1 MSGIK
6 DGRVGEREKV
16 TSNER
21 RKKERED
28 GERERE
34 RGREGEEGEEGVII
48 MFQVMF
54 VRLFL
59 CEFRILHQRSAK
71 AISENLIK
79 RKKQRNRSPQRKKKE
94 RKTCRIR

>member
-28 GERERE
+28 GERDRERE

-71 AISENLIK
+71 AISENLRK
-79 RKKQRNRSPQRKKKE
+79 RKKQRNR
-94 RKTCRIR
+94 

>member
-6 DGRVGEREKV
+6 EGRVGEREKV

-21 RKKERED
+21 RKKEREE

-34 RGREGEEGEEGVII
+34 REGEEGDII

-71 AISENLIK
+71 AISENLRK
-79 RKKQRNRSPQRKKKE
+79 RKKQRNR
-94 RKTCRIR
+94 

>member
-28 GERERE
+28 GERDRERE
-34 RGREGEEGEEGVII
+34 REGGRE
-48 MFQVMF
+48 
-54 VRLFL
+54 
-59 CEFRILHQRSAK
+59 
-71 AISENLIK
+71 K
-79 RKKQRNRSPQRKKKE
+79 REKRE
-94 RKTCRIR
+94 L